1 VIRGVRGKPGR
12 ANGQQAD
19 QHAQINL
26 VHMSGDNGLNVSE
39 CQGAICRLADRFKVP
54 AGSFQYN
61 NNMRNRNHACA
72 TYALVGHVYDSCCDA
87 LKCYATMCLAE
98 NMRDW
103 KASEQGSPLEHVF
116 QLVLFSAPT
125 LSIAK
130 HAAALHCLGRL
141 LSQNVNISAALS
153 SRCGNLLVLLAPSG
167 RKHGKSRARP
177 DHCHRPVELWRLS
190 DFCASSGRSNSVPM
204 ADVLSNNHTPATP
217 PRFRHR

>member
-1 VIRGVRGKPGR
+1 MS
-12 ANGQQAD
+12 ANAKAPFAGWQIDSKCQQA
-19 QHAQINL
+19 ASNI
-26 VHMSGDNGLNVSE
+26 
-39 CQGAICRLADRFKVP
+39 IIT
-54 AGSFQYN
+54 
-61 NNMRNRNHACA
+61 CA
-72 TYALVGHVYDSCCDA
+72 TAIMHVRHMPWLGMSTTA
-87 LKCYATMCLAE
+87 VVTLSKCYATMCLAE